1 MVAPCKDT
9 RNKFF
14 HTSAFNTSNSN
25 MSLVFNVDIV
35 YDPVVNTIIYSNNN
49 SNKEVRDRALVPS
62 ASSSRSVLVSSS
74 NKSKEEYV
82 TKVQRESDNMD

>member
-1 MVAPCKDT
+1 
-9 RNKFF
+9 
-14 HTSAFNTSNSN
+14 